1 MRELII
7 LYISIFILMAFLLIV
22 TPAIFSSSESEVYFS
37 LLIKNPLSFFK
48 RMKDFYYKKVLKK
61 AIKSKYSAL
70 FCVLFSFF
78 ISFLF
83 YVLFAYPLT
92 KTNIN
97 LYQPDLNLND
107 KKDLQALGRS
117 FISNWDTTFVFVIV
131 CLISLCL
138 LLYLLYLK
146 KNKRLNLKNG
156 LFFIFSFAIIIR
168 LFYMVYTDNI
178 FTRQYDVWS
187 LNYNGHFSITMH
199 IFKNNRIPDLL
210 LDRNG
215 LPSLK
220 DSYQFYHPKFAHFT
234 YAYFM
239 HFMSLFLGHNTFVLY
254 ESVRILTTT
263 LSILELFIGYK
274 IFKELFTNEKGV
286 FFASLLFL
294 FSPLLIRLGAMS
306 NNDPMLWF
314 FIYLSIYLTIRFYK
328 KEKFSTIIA
337 LAISIGLAM
346 ASKISGA
353 MIAFPV
359 AIVFIYKFIISFKNK
374 TTLKLILKYFVFLL
388 LACPIGLYWPIFNML
403 NYNQPLN
410 YVWDNLNHHLLVD
423 TSHSYISRFFFLPIS
438 EFFKS
443 PFMQLWA
450 NYTEIPQDYN
460 IYVAMAKSSIFGEF
474 AYLDNIVFSMLL
486 YVSNLILL
494 TSFILIG
501 GYILIVSLIKRKE
514 IKCASL
520 FASFIFLY
528 YSIVFILAKRKI
540 YLIIG
545 VLFVLLTL
553 FFILLIFKSKE
564 KANIKSEFFI
574 LSIVITFM
582 ISFLAFNIKMPY
594 ACTMDFRYLAPLY
607 LGGGL
612 IIISF
617 NSKLKENN
625 KFENKILNIINWISI
640 IYGASSFLFFL
651 TIPF

>member
-1 MRELII
+1 MRELITF
-7 LYISIFILMAFLLIV
+7 YISIFILIAFLLII
-22 TPAIFSSSESEVYFS
+22 TPALFSSSESEIYFS
-37 LLIKNPLSFFK
+37 LLIKNPLSFLK
-48 RMKDFYYKKVLKK
+48 RFKDFYYEKVLKK
-61 AIKSKYSAL
+61 AIKSKFSPL
-70 FCVLFSFF
+70 FCLLFSFF
-78 ISFLF
+78 ISFFF
-83 YVLFAYPLT
+83 YILFAFPLT

-97 LYQPDLNLND
+97 LYQPDLSLND

-117 FISNWDTTFVFVIV
+117 FISNWNTTFVFIVV
-131 CLISLCL
+131 CLISLFL

-146 KNKRLNLKNG
+146 KNKRLNFKNG

-210 LDRNG
+210 LDRTG
-215 LPSLK
+215 TPSLK
-220 DSYQFYHPKFAHFT
+220 DSYQFYHPKFAHYT

-239 HFMSLFLGHNTFVLY
+239 HFMSLFLGQNTFELY
-254 ESVRILTTT
+254 ESIRILTTT

-274 IFKELFTNEKGV
+274 ILKELFTNEKGV
-286 FFASLLFL
+286 FFASLLF
-294 FSPLLIRLGAMS
+294 FFFPLLIRLGAMS

-314 FIYLSIYLTIRFYK
+314 FIYLSIYLTIKFF
-328 KEKFSTIIA
+328 KEEKINTIIA

-374 TTLKLILKYFVFLL
+374 TTLKLIFKYLVFLL
-388 LACPIGLYWPIFNML
+388 LACPIGLYWPIFNMI

-423 TSHSYISRFFFLPIS
+423 TSHSYLSRFFFLPVS

-450 NYTEIPQDYN
+450 NYKEIAQDYN

-474 AYLDNIVFSMLL
+474 SYLDNIVFSLLL
-486 YVSNLILL
+486 YVSNLVLL
-494 TSFILIG
+494 TSFILLS
-501 GYILIVSLIKRKE
+501 GYLLIISFIKRKE
-514 IKCASL
+514 IRCASL
-520 FASFIFLY
+520 FLSFIFLY
-528 YSIVFILAKRKI
+528 YSIVFILAKNKI

-545 VLFVLLTL
+545 ILFILLTL
-553 FFILLIFKSKE
+553 FFIFLIFKSKE
-564 KANIKSEFFI
+564 KTNLKPEFFI

-607 LGGGL
+607 LGGSLL
-612 IIISF
+612 IITF
-617 NSKLKENN
+617 NTKLKENN
-625 KFENKILNIINWISI
+625 KFESKILNIINWISI
-640 IYGASSFLFFL
+640 IFSASSFLFFL